1 MRQRNGKNEE
11 NLTFDLK
18 LARVLKPAH
27 KINKQIGPHMRASIL
42 QAVQACFKYAMVCI
56 NSLGTMGDFLHN
68 WFVPIR

>member
-27 KINKQIGPHMRASIL
+27 KINKQIGPRMRASIL
-42 QAVQACFKYAMVCI
+42 QAVQACFKYAMQKSNLSV
-56 NSLGTMGDFLHN
+56 SFRSEVRKEKYSD
-68 WFVPIR
+68 